1 MSHNLITSDF
11 LQSIKKYSI
20 LTILLGLYFFSA
32 AFAEAASLGL
42 TPGTGVY
49 AANGTFSV
57 KVIVNTGGQSVNA
70 ADGTIS
76 FNPKELSVVS
86 VNRSS
91 SIFNLWV
98 AEPSYS
104 NSAGTISF
112 SGGSPSGYSGSVGT
126 IMTVTFRAAGAGT
139 ARVNFKNGSVLANDG
154 RGTNILSSMNGGTY
168 TIQPQTA
175 TPEPEIIE
183 YVAPANTP
191 TTPNISS
198 LTHPDSEKWY
208 PKAEAKLEWSLPSDI
223 TAIRTLLDN
232 NPTTIPT
239 KVYDNPIKSITLS
252 DLSEGVSYFHLQF
265 QNANG
270 WGRVAHF
277 RLAVDTEN
285 PQSIDITQPEDVD
298 LSNPE
303 QTLFVTVE
311 DKTSGVNYFKVKVD
325 AEEPYEAREGIA
337 SGTVKLPSLEP
348 GYHTAIIEA
357 FDQAGNSIV
366 GTYSFTISSFDKPYF
381 TEYPSEIN
389 EEVIPVIK
397 GMTKPGAS
405 VHVVLSRVG
414 GEPNNY
420 TVTANEKGEFIFIP
434 EGTFR
439 TGVYKITAQATDSY
453 GAKSELSE
461 PISIA
466 VQQPGYLRI
475 GSLIVSVLSVLI
487 PLLLLLVLLSFGIWY
502 LFMYARRFRRRVQTE
517 SVEALEIL
525 RREFTDLQLVLKQQ
539 EEVMIDSR
547 RTKKLTKAETE
558 LVGSLGIALK
568 VSQQKVEKEIKDITN
583 LTQKKE

>member
-1 MSHNLITSDF
+1 MTKTKILNRMSHNLITSDF

-208 PKAEAKLEWSLPSDI
+208 QSWSSGWPHTPPSQVNVQSRQLLPQPRSLR
-223 TAIRTLLDN
+223 ARSYKGRLD
-232 NPTTIPT
+232 
-239 KVYDNPIKSITLS
+239 
-252 DLSEGVSYFHLQF
+252 
-265 QNANG
+265 
-270 WGRVAHF
+270 
-277 RLAVDTEN
+277 
-285 PQSIDITQPEDVD
+285 
-298 LSNPE
+298 
-303 QTLFVTVE
+303 
-311 DKTSGVNYFKVKVD
+311 
-325 AEEPYEAREGIA
+325 
-337 SGTVKLPSLEP
+337 
-348 GYHTAIIEA
+348 
-357 FDQAGNSIV
+357 
-366 GTYSFTISSFDKPYF
+366 
-381 TEYPSEIN
+381 
-389 EEVIPVIK
+389 
-397 GMTKPGAS
+397 
-405 VHVVLSRVG
+405 
-414 GEPNNY
+414 
-420 TVTANEKGEFIFIP
+420 
-434 EGTFR
+434 
-439 TGVYKITAQATDSY
+439 
-453 GAKSELSE
+453 
-461 PISIA
+461 
-466 VQQPGYLRI
+466 
-475 GSLIVSVLSVLI
+475 
-487 PLLLLLVLLSFGIWY
+487 
-502 LFMYARRFRRRVQTE
+502 
-517 SVEALEIL
+517 
-525 RREFTDLQLVLKQQ
+525 Q
-539 EEVMIDSR
+539 E
-547 RTKKLTKAETE
+547 
-558 LVGSLGIALK
+558 
-568 VSQQKVEKEIKDITN
+568 
-583 LTQKKE
+583 